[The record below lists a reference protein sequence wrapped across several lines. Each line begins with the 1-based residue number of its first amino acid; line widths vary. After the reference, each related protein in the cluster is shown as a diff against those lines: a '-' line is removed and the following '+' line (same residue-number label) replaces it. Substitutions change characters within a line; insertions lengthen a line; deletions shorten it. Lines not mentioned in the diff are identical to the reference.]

1 MLGVGLGISSPVV
14 LATAYPREA
23 NEKSLVV
30 DGTNDVARQGD
41 GDNIFDDLN
50 TGSWSLQFYIYFPT
64 SAASKY
70 FMWKGLNFN
79 EYLTFYTDSSGD
91 LNFKGQSDSSTHTM
105 TQVWDTSFAADTWY
119 HVVITSDGSA
129 SDRVSK
135 CYKDGSLVSATTA
148 STIASSVALE
158 SSTGS
163 AKFMIGTLLNLAF
176 YSVNMD
182 SIATWDAVLTAAEV
196 AELSGEHPNLKEDA
210 GDYSSKASLQRY
222 YIMEEGT
229 GTTVAD
235 SSGNDNA
242 VIQFVNGATFSSE
255 KPF

>member
-14 LATAYPREA
+14 LATAYPTEA

-30 DGTNDVARQGD
+30 DGTNDIARQGD

-70 FMWKGLNFN
+70 MIWKGDSFTA
-79 EYLTFYTDSSGD
+79 YLTFYTDSSGD
-91 LNFKGQSDSSTHTM
+91 LNFRGQSDASTHTM

-119 HVVITSDGSA
+119 HIVITSDGSA
-129 SDRVSK
+129 SDRVNK
-135 CYKDGSLVSATTA
+135 CYKDGSLVSATTT

-158 SSTGS
+158 SPTGS
-163 AKFMIGTLLNLAF
+163 AKLMIGTLLNLIF
-176 YSVNMD
+176 YNLNMD

-196 AELSGEHPNLKEDA
+196 AELSGNHPDLKEEA

-222 YIMEEGT
+222 YKMEEGT

-235 SSGNDNA
+235 SSGNGNA
-242 VIQFVNGATFSSE
+242 AIVLINGATFSSE